1 MAFSEKLNFI
11 WVYPNGA
18 SYLHMKHAHDM
29 QNADTEY
36 PFCWLEARHS
46 SWLLAFFAIK
56 LIHELSCIYQT
67 YIIHNISKALDLQ
80 IKYTEIDLFFS
91 IYSCN
96 KINTT
101 WIQISRQ
108 NWNGFFSNASHQIMI
123 SNSFLIKKT
132 PSHLNAKNKN
142 KFALK
147 LGIQTYQILTNDDEV
162 CIPRLSSILL
172 ASCNRAW
179 PS

>member
-1 MAFSEKLNFI
+1 MENMKGPWHHKLYLWVIHGKSYCKENLVDIQGFI

-96 KINTT
+96 KINMT
-101 WIQISRQ
+101 WIQISHK
-108 NWNGFFSNASHQIMI
+108 NWNGFKSNASH
-123 SNSFLIKKT
+123 
-132 PSHLNAKNKN
+132 
-142 KFALK
+142 
-147 LGIQTYQILTNDDEV
+147 
-162 CIPRLSSILL
+162 
-172 ASCNRAW
+172 
-179 PS
+179 

>member
-1 MAFSEKLNFI
+1 MRRPQNLKKPSAYFDKTAVFTQQRQNKWEIFSIFCGLLRKAEL
-11 WVYPNGA
+11 YPNGA

-91 IYSCN
+91 IYPTRCIRMHAGTVWLCIFHS
-96 KINTT
+96 
-101 WIQISRQ
+101 
-108 NWNGFFSNASHQIMI
+108 
-123 SNSFLIKKT
+123 
-132 PSHLNAKNKN
+132 
-142 KFALK
+142 AL
-147 LGIQTYQILTNDDEV
+147 QQIL
-162 CIPRLSSILL
+162 
-172 ASCNRAW
+172 
-179 PS
+179 

>member
-1 MAFSEKLNFI
+1 MGSVVSRKTLLRFTDLYCKENLVDIQGFII

-67 YIIHNISKALDLQ
+67 YIIHNISKEALDLQ

-91 IYSCN
+91 IYPTRCIRMHAGTVWLCIFHS
-96 KINTT
+96 
-101 WIQISRQ
+101 
-108 NWNGFFSNASHQIMI
+108 
-123 SNSFLIKKT
+123 
-132 PSHLNAKNKN
+132 
-142 KFALK
+142 AL
-147 LGIQTYQILTNDDEV
+147 Q
-162 CIPRLSSILL
+162 
-172 ASCNRAW
+172 
-179 PS
+179 

>member
-1 MAFSEKLNFI
+1 M
-11 WVYPNGA
+11 YPNGA

-80 IKYTEIDLFFS
+80 IKYTEIYLFFS
-91 IYSCN
+91 IYPIRCIRMQGAQSGSVFFTVLCN
-96 KINTT
+96 KNCDKACLILYQTFLLKK
-101 WIQISRQ
+101 
-108 NWNGFFSNASHQIMI
+108 FFVFTFVILQ
-123 SNSFLIKKT
+123 
-132 PSHLNAKNKN
+132 
-142 KFALK
+142 
-147 LGIQTYQILTNDDEV
+147 GIWLQGKI
-162 CIPRLSSILL
+162 
-172 ASCNRAW
+172 
-179 PS
+179 

>member
-1 MAFSEKLNFI
+1 M
-11 WVYPNGA
+11 YPNGA

-91 IYSCN
+91 IYPLHPMH
-96 KINTT
+96 
-101 WIQISRQ
+101 Q
-108 NWNGFFSNASHQIMI
+108 NARCSLVLYFSQWFAIDIVMFEAFPSFF
-123 SNSFLIKKT
+123 
-132 PSHLNAKNKN
+132 
-142 KFALK
+142 
-147 LGIQTYQILTNDDEV
+147 
-162 CIPRLSSILL
+162 
-172 ASCNRAW
+172 
-179 PS
+179 

>member
-1 MAFSEKLNFI
+1 MISYSFEYIIHRKSYCKENLVDIQGFI

-67 YIIHNISKALDLQ
+67 YIIHNISKEALDLQ

-91 IYSCN
+91 IYP
-96 KINTT
+96 
-101 WIQISRQ
+101 IQCIRMHAGTV
-108 NWNGFFSNASHQIMI
+108 WLCIFY
-123 SNSFLIKKT
+123 L
-132 PSHLNAKNKN
+132 
-142 KFALK
+142 
-147 LGIQTYQILTNDDEV
+147 QILIFIDIQVLWN
-162 CIPRLSSILL
+162 SY
-172 ASCNRAW
+172 
-179 PS
+179 

>member
-1 MAFSEKLNFI
+1 MENMKGPWHHKWSLIALSIIHVKRYCKENLVDIQGFI

-91 IYSCN
+91 IYPTRCIRMHAGTVWLCIFHS
-96 KINTT
+96 
-101 WIQISRQ
+101 
-108 NWNGFFSNASHQIMI
+108 
-123 SNSFLIKKT
+123 
-132 PSHLNAKNKN
+132 
-142 KFALK
+142 AL
-147 LGIQTYQILTNDDEV
+147 Q
-162 CIPRLSSILL
+162 
-172 ASCNRAW
+172 
-179 PS
+179 

>member
-1 MAFSEKLNFI
+1 MPSSFWIDHFSDSRAEILQILALVFWKNWRHQNFLLKLTDLYCKENLVDIQGFI

-91 IYSCN
+91 IYPIRCIRMHARTVWLCIFHS
-96 KINTT
+96 
-101 WIQISRQ
+101 
-108 NWNGFFSNASHQIMI
+108 
-123 SNSFLIKKT
+123 
-132 PSHLNAKNKN
+132 
-142 KFALK
+142 AL
-147 LGIQTYQILTNDDEV
+147 Q
-162 CIPRLSSILL
+162 
-172 ASCNRAW
+172 
-179 PS
+179 

>member
-1 MAFSEKLNFI
+1 MKLTDLYCKEKLVDIQGFI

-91 IYSCN
+91 IYPIWCIRMQGTVWLCTFHSAIYRYCDTVCFIILYPPWFFW
-96 KINTT
+96 K
-101 WIQISRQ
+101 SR
-108 NWNGFFSNASHQIMI
+108 
-123 SNSFLIKKT
+123 
-132 PSHLNAKNKN
+132 
-142 KFALK
+142 
-147 LGIQTYQILTNDDEV
+147 
-162 CIPRLSSILL
+162 
-172 ASCNRAW
+172 
-179 PS
+179 

>member
-1 MAFSEKLNFI
+1 MKRSDLYCKENLVDIQGFI

-91 IYSCN
+91 IYPIRCIRMQGAQSGSVFFTVLCN
-96 KINTT
+96 RYCDVWGFTKFLL
-101 WIQISRQ
+101 QCFQ
-108 NWNGFFSNASHQIMI
+108 AKEYFFSFAILQETWQT
-123 SNSFLIKKT
+123 SFETL
-132 PSHLNAKNKN
+132 
-142 KFALK
+142 
-147 LGIQTYQILTNDDEV
+147 
-162 CIPRLSSILL
+162 
-172 ASCNRAW
+172 
-179 PS
+179 

>member
-1 MAFSEKLNFI
+1 M
-11 WVYPNGA
+11 YPNGA

-67 YIIHNISKALDLQ
+67 YIIHNTCKALDLQ

-91 IYSCN
+91 IYTIRCIRMQWHSLALYFSQCFA
-96 KINTT
+96 ID
-101 WIQISRQ
+101 IVMFEALPS
-108 NWNGFFSNASHQIMI
+108 FFSTTFS
-123 SNSFLIKKT
+123 
-132 PSHLNAKNKN
+132 
-142 KFALK
+142 
-147 LGIQTYQILTNDDEV
+147 G
-162 CIPRLSSILL
+162 
-172 ASCNRAW
+172 
-179 PS
+179 